1 MTHYGPQEQNTTS
14 HLVNA
19 FKKCTKKAKGGFNL
33 TKIKIPVRQEKSF
46 PTLCSLSNLGSNL
59 IYAR

>member
-1 MTHYGPQEQNTTS
+1 MVLKNKTKPHSWSMLLRNEQ
-14 HLVNA
+14 
-19 FKKCTKKAKGGFNL
+19 KRQGFNL
-33 TKIKIPVRQEKSF
+33 TKMKIPDLQEKIF